1 MHQYSF
7 MPFGQGPRMCPGQ
20 KLAMIQVKMA
30 IINILK
36 NYSLETSK
44 NTEVGVLYPYILRI
58 KNYIFH

>member
-1 MHQYSF
+1 